1 MNTNTRAMLSV
12 IRFKALLAVL
22 LLSGFCSLAQATTT
36 YQQNAI
42 SGGIGIFANS
52 SAGAI
57 TADNFTLASQIT
69 LQSLTWWG
77 SYDVKDTDSFII
89 KVYGSTG
96 GVPGSLLATYNAIS
110 VSGTLSGFND
120 SNASPIYRYD
130 YSLPDNFVL
139 PAGSYFLVITNETSQ
154 HRWFWSAGNGGD
166 SLQKALSANGR
177 TWVAGSNSDL
187 AFTVNSISATQTS
200 TSVPIPQAFIYLMM
214 GGLVYLGRGLQKR
227 QSQG

>member
-1 MNTNTRAMLSV
+1 MFTNIMASLSI

-22 LLSGFCSLAQATTT
+22 LLSCYCHSAQAITT
-36 YQQNAI
+36 YEQNPI

-57 TADNFTLASQIT
+57 VADNFTLASQIT

-96 GVPGSLLATYNAIS
+96 GVPGSLLKTYSGIT

-130 YSLPDNFVL
+130 YPVTANFVL
-139 PAGSYFLVITNETSQ
+139 PAGSYFLVITNETNQ
-154 HRWFWSAGNGGD
+154 HNWFWSAGNGGD
-166 SLQKALSANGR
+166 SLQKALSANGN
-177 TWVAGSNSDL
+177 TWVTGSSSDL
-187 AFTVNSISATQTS
+187 AFTVNSGNATQAS

-214 GGLVYLGRGLQKR
+214 GGLVYLGRCLQKR